1 MALNVQRAIGT
12 FFQDTAPEFGD
23 SRGMDRGTDS
33 AWELIPHL
41 GGDTPEG
48 VRVAGFRDR
57 ASAGLDMQVL
67 PQPAVVVIIGL
78 GDKELTVVSADGH
91 QPRSSFLAALSP
103 GPARVRAERVECIE
117 MRLSPR
123 AAYGLA
129 GVSPRELDG
138 SVTGLDELWGQAAAR
153 LREQLVDATSWSR
166 RFALMDEFLND
177 RAQKAPAMS
186 PEVAGA
192 WDTIVAHRGRIRV
205 DDLAASFGWSRKRLW
220 SRFTDQIGLTPKRA
234 AMLVRFDRAARALC
248 AGANAGDVAMA
259 CGYVDQAHLHR
270 DIQALAGCTPGTLAG
285 RATSAS

>member
-1 MALNVQRAIGT
+1 MRSHGAEPAAV
-12 FFQDTAPEFGD
+12 
-23 SRGMDRGTDS
+23 DRGAAN
-33 AWELIPHL
+33 AWEVVPHL
-41 GGDTPEG
+41 GGKTLDG

-57 ASAGLDMQVL
+57 VAAGLNMQVL

-78 GDKELTVVSADGH
+78 GDEPLTVESASGH
-91 QPRSSFLAALSP
+91 RRRSSFLAALSP

-117 MRLSPR
+117 MFLSPR
-123 AAYGLA
+123 AAYELI
-129 GVSPRELDG
+129 GVSARELDG
-138 SVTGLDELWGQAAAR
+138 SVTGLDELWGRSAGH
-153 LREQLVDATSWSR
+153 LREQLAHATSWSR
-166 RFALMDEFLND
+166 RFALMDEFLTE
-177 RAQKAPAMS
+177 RAQRAPAMS
-186 PEVAGA
+186 PEVAAA

-205 DDLAASFGWSRKRLW
+205 DDLAASLGWSRKRLW

-270 DIQALAGCTPGTLAG
+270 DVQALAGCTPGTLAG